1 MPVMKRISFLL
12 SKLVMCGLV
21 VLGCN
26 CIVYSANLKISD
38 SVNIHSVF
46 YSEIN
51 QSKINYQKTSGS
63 FYRTDSIFSFH
74 SPKGYFP
81 SLLHNIEEQATA
93 PFKFKTKEWL
103 LTGAAAG
110 ITAALIIVDDDV
122 DRWARVQKQN
132 HNWINKS
139 SPFITKFGDTYGF
152 YSVTAGALLSAAFKN
167 EKGVK
172 TSLLATQAMIT
183 SGLWVHLIKLLTSR
197 ERPKA
202 AYIISKSEGGKWY
215 GPFALYDQDLATKKP
230 YSAFD
235 AFPSGHTAVAFS
247 IATVFASQYNDKK
260 VIPVLCYSA
269 ATLIGISRMT
279 EHEHWVS
286 DVFAG
291 GLIGYLC
298 GRQVVA
304 HYNKIHQNS
313 VTSLSAKSKKKTELN
328 LIQYG
333 NQIELSLKW

>member
-1 MPVMKRISFLL
+1 MLVMKKISCLL
-12 SKLVMCGLV
+12 RKMVMCGLV
-21 VLGCN
+21 VLSCN
-26 CIVYSANLKISD
+26 CIVYSANLQIAD
-38 SVNIHSVF
+38 SVNIQTVF
-46 YSEIN
+46 YSVRN
-51 QSKINYQKTSGS
+51 QNKINYQKPSGS
-63 FYRTDSIFSFH
+63 FYRTDSIFSFR
-74 SPKGYFP
+74 SAKGYFP
-81 SLLHNIEEQATA
+81 SLLHNFTEQATA

-103 LTGAAAG
+103 ITGAAAG
-110 ITAALIIVDDDV
+110 ITAGLIIVDEDV

-152 YSVTAGALLSAAFKN
+152 YSVAAGALLSSAFKN

-172 TSLLATQAMIT
+172 TCLLASQAMIT
-183 SGLWVHLIKLLTSR
+183 SGLWVHLIKLLTCR

-215 GPFALYDQDLATKKP
+215 GPFAIYDQDSAIKKP

-269 ATLIGISRMT
+269 ATMVGISRMT

-286 DVFAG
+286 DVFVG

-304 HYNKIHQNS
+304 HDNKIRRNQD
-313 VTSLSAKSKKKTELN
+313 TKLSTKSKNKSELN
-328 LIQYG
+328 LIQHG

>member
-1 MPVMKRISFLL
+1 MPVMKRISYLL
-12 SKLVMCGLV
+12 SKLAMCGLV
-21 VLGCN
+21 FPGCN
-26 CIVYSANLKISD
+26 CIVYSANLHSSD
-38 SVNIHSVF
+38 SINIHSVF
-46 YSEIN
+46 YSKTN
-51 QSKINYQKTSGS
+51 QRKIDYQKSS
-63 FYRTDSIFSFH
+63 DNFYRTDSILSFR

-81 SLLHNIEEQATA
+81 SLFHNFAEQATA

-103 LTGAAAG
+103 LTGAAVG
-110 ITAALIIVDDDV
+110 ITAALIIVDEDV
-122 DRWARVQKQN
+122 DDWARVQKQN

-167 EKGVK
+167 EKGVQ
-172 TSLLATQAMIT
+172 TSLQATQAMIT

-215 GPFALYDQDLATKKP
+215 GPFALYDQESEIKKP

-260 VIPVLCYSA
+260 VVPVLCYSA
-269 ATLIGISRMT
+269 ATLVGISRMT

-286 DVFAG
+286 DVFVGA
-291 GLIGYLC
+291 LIGYLC

-304 HYNKIHQNS
+304 HYNKTHQNL
-313 VTSLSAKSKKKTELN
+313 VTPSSLKSNNKTEITY
-328 LIQYG
+328 IQG
-333 NQIELSLKW
+333 ANQIGFSLKW

>member
-1 MPVMKRISFLL
+1 MKKIVYLL
-12 SKLVMCGLV
+12 SNLVMCGLGH
-21 VLGCN
+21 LDCN
-26 CIVYSANLKISD
+26 CSGYSENLQITD
-38 SVNIHSVF
+38 SVNVLTE
-46 YSEIN
+46 YSSKKN
-51 QSKINYQKTSGS
+51 QNTISYQKSSGN
-63 FYRTDSIFSFH
+63 FYKTDSIFSFR
-74 SPKGYFP
+74 SPRGYFP
-81 SLLHNIEEQATA
+81 SLLHNFAEQATA
-93 PFKFKTKEWL
+93 PFRFKTKEWL

-110 ITAALIIVDDDV
+110 ITAALIIVDEDV
-122 DRWARVQKQN
+122 DDWARVQKQN

-152 YSVTAGALLSAAFKN
+152 YSVTAGTLLSAAFKN
-167 EKGVK
+167 EKGVQ

-183 SGLWVHLIKLLTSR
+183 SGVWVHLIKLLTSR

-202 AYIISKSEGGKWY
+202 AYIISQSEGGKWY
-215 GPFALYDQDLATKKP
+215 GPFALYDQDSAIKKP

-260 VIPVLCYSA
+260 IIPVFCYSA
-269 ATLIGISRMT
+269 ATLVGISRMT

-298 GRQVVA
+298 GRQVVT

-313 VTSLSAKSKKKTELN
+313 VTSLSANSKKKTELSF
-328 LIQYG
+328 IQYG
-333 NQIELSLKW
+333 NQIEMSLKW